1 MESKVFYESILSSPL
16 FAGYEK
22 ISEQCPMTLSQL
34 TTIDKLKVVIVFLLY
49 KVDRRFIKRNPV
61 FAEYLA
67 KKRAEGKHY
76 NVALSHAMK
85 KLVRLIYALQKS
97 GKTYLTAA

>member
-1 MESKVFYESILSSPL
+1 MESMVVYSMNGSILSSPL

-49 KVDRRFIKRNPV
+49 KVDRRFIKILNT
-61 FAEYLA
+61 EHWHQL
-67 KKRAEGKHY
+67 
-76 NVALSHAMK
+76 
-85 KLVRLIYALQKS
+85 
-97 GKTYLTAA
+97 

>member
-1 MESKVFYESILSSPL
+1 MESMVVYSMNGSILSSPL

-49 KVDRRFIKRNPV
+49 KVDRRFIKILNTEHCVPL
-61 FAEYLA
+61 YIIP
-67 KKRAEGKHY
+67 
-76 NVALSHAMK
+76 N
-85 KLVRLIYALQKS
+85 RLKVQC
-97 GKTYLTAA
+97 

>member
-1 MESKVFYESILSSPL
+1 MESMVVYSMNGSILSSPL

-49 KVDRRFIKRNPV
+49 KVDRRFIKILNTEHCTPL
-61 FAEYLA
+61 YIIP
-67 KKRAEGKHY
+67 
-76 NVALSHAMK
+76 N
-85 KLVRLIYALQKS
+85 RLKVQC
-97 GKTYLTAA
+97 

>member
-1 MESKVFYESILSSPL
+1 MESMVVYSMNGSILSSPL

-49 KVDRRFIKRNPV
+49 KVDRRFIKIFNTEHCAPL
-61 FAEYLA
+61 YIIP
-67 KKRAEGKHY
+67 
-76 NVALSHAMK
+76 N
-85 KLVRLIYALQKS
+85 RLKVQC
-97 GKTYLTAA
+97 

>member
-1 MESKVFYESILSSPL
+1 MESMVVYSMNGSILSSPL

-49 KVDRRFIKRNPV
+49 KVDCRFIKILNTEHCAPL
-61 FAEYLA
+61 YIIP
-67 KKRAEGKHY
+67 
-76 NVALSHAMK
+76 N
-85 KLVRLIYALQKS
+85 RLKVQC
-97 GKTYLTAA
+97 

>member
-1 MESKVFYESILSSPL
+1 MESMVVYSMNGSILSSPL

-49 KVDRRFIKRNPV
+49 KVDSRFIKILNTEHCAPL
-61 FAEYLA
+61 YIIP
-67 KKRAEGKHY
+67 
-76 NVALSHAMK
+76 N
-85 KLVRLIYALQKS
+85 RLKVQC
-97 GKTYLTAA
+97 

>member
-1 MESKVFYESILSSPL
+1 MESMVVYSMNGSILSSPL

-49 KVDRRFIKRNPV
+49 KVDRRIIKILNTEHCAPL
-61 FAEYLA
+61 YIIP
-67 KKRAEGKHY
+67 
-76 NVALSHAMK
+76 N
-85 KLVRLIYALQKS
+85 RLKVQC
-97 GKTYLTAA
+97 

>member
-1 MESKVFYESILSSPL
+1 MESMVVYSMNGSILSSPL

-49 KVDRRFIKRNPV
+49 KVDRRSIKILNTEHCAPL
-61 FAEYLA
+61 YIIP
-67 KKRAEGKHY
+67 
-76 NVALSHAMK
+76 N
-85 KLVRLIYALQKS
+85 RLKVQC
-97 GKTYLTAA
+97 

>member
-1 MESKVFYESILSSPL
+1 MESMVVYSMNGSILSSPL

-49 KVDRRFIKRNPV
+49 KVDRRLIKILNTEHCAPL
-61 FAEYLA
+61 YIIP
-67 KKRAEGKHY
+67 
-76 NVALSHAMK
+76 N
-85 KLVRLIYALQKS
+85 RLKVQC
-97 GKTYLTAA
+97 

>member
-49 KVDRRFIKRNPV
+49 KVVRRFIKILNTEHCAPL
-61 FAEYLA
+61 YIIP
-67 KKRAEGKHY
+67 
-76 NVALSHAMK
+76 N
-85 KLVRLIYALQKS
+85 RLKVQC
-97 GKTYLTAA
+97 

>member
-1 MESKVFYESILSSPL
+1 MESMVVYSMNGSILSSPL

-49 KVDRRFIKRNPV
+49 KVDRRFIKILNTEQWAPL
-61 FAEYLA
+61 YIIP
-67 KKRAEGKHY
+67 
-76 NVALSHAMK
+76 N
-85 KLVRLIYALQKS
+85 RLKVQC
-97 GKTYLTAA
+97 

>member
-1 MESKVFYESILSSPL
+1 MESMVVYSMNGSILSSPL

-49 KVDRRFIKRNPV
+49 KVDRRFINILNTDHCAPL
-61 FAEYLA
+61 YIIP
-67 KKRAEGKHY
+67 
-76 NVALSHAMK
+76 N
-85 KLVRLIYALQKS
+85 RLKVQC
-97 GKTYLTAA
+97 

>member
-1 MESKVFYESILSSPL
+1 MVVYSMNGSILSSPL

-49 KVDRRFIKRNPV
+49 KVDRRLIKILNTEHCAPL
-61 FAEYLA
+61 YIIP
-67 KKRAEGKHY
+67 
-76 NVALSHAMK
+76 N
-85 KLVRLIYALQKS
+85 RLKVQC
-97 GKTYLTAA
+97 

>member
-1 MESKVFYESILSSPL
+1 MESMVVYSMKGSILSSPL

-49 KVDRRFIKRNPV
+49 KVDRRFIKILNTEHCAQLYIIP
-61 FAEYLA
+61 
-67 KKRAEGKHY
+67 
-76 NVALSHAMK
+76 N
-85 KLVRLIYALQKS
+85 RLKVQC
-97 GKTYLTAA
+97 

>member
-1 MESKVFYESILSSPL
+1 MESMVVYSMNGSILSSPL

-49 KVDRRFIKRNPV
+49 KVDRRFIKILNTEHCAPL
-61 FAEYLA
+61 YIIP
-67 KKRAEGKHY
+67 
-76 NVALSHAMK
+76 N
-85 KLVRLIYALQKS
+85 RLKVQC
-97 GKTYLTAA
+97 

>member
-1 MESKVFYESILSSPL
+1 MESMVVYSMNGSILSSPL

-49 KVDRRFIKRNPV
+49 KVDRRFIKILNTEHCAPP
-61 FAEYLA
+61 YIIP
-67 KKRAEGKHY
+67 
-76 NVALSHAMK
+76 N
-85 KLVRLIYALQKS
+85 RLKVQC
-97 GKTYLTAA
+97 

>member
-1 MESKVFYESILSSPL
+1 MESMVVYSMNGSILSSPL

-49 KVDRRFIKRNPV
+49 KVDRRFIKILNTEHCPPL
-61 FAEYLA
+61 YIIP
-67 KKRAEGKHY
+67 
-76 NVALSHAMK
+76 N
-85 KLVRLIYALQKS
+85 RLKVQC
-97 GKTYLTAA
+97 

>member
-1 MESKVFYESILSSPL
+1 MESMVVYSMNGSILSSPL

-49 KVDRRFIKRNPV
+49 KVDRRFIKILNTEHWAPL
-61 FAEYLA
+61 YIIP
-67 KKRAEGKHY
+67 
-76 NVALSHAMK
+76 N
-85 KLVRLIYALQKS
+85 RLKVQC
-97 GKTYLTAA
+97 

>member
-49 KVDRRFIKRNPV
+49 KVDRRFIKIFNTEHCAPL
-61 FAEYLA
+61 YIIP
-67 KKRAEGKHY
+67 
-76 NVALSHAMK
+76 N
-85 KLVRLIYALQKS
+85 RLKVQC
-97 GKTYLTAA
+97 

>member
-1 MESKVFYESILSSPL
+1 MESMVVYSMNGSILSSPL

-49 KVDRRFIKRNPV
+49 KVDRRFIKILNTEHCEPL
-61 FAEYLA
+61 YIIP
-67 KKRAEGKHY
+67 
-76 NVALSHAMK
+76 N
-85 KLVRLIYALQKS
+85 RLKVQC
-97 GKTYLTAA
+97 